1 MCRSFS
7 DQEEVT
13 DAGPIRKARGSAS
26 PAVPATEL
34 ERQRSVRDPEIAPTA
49 SKSVADQS
57 RRKVTLTDVRTGT
70 GLP

>member
-1 MCRSFS
+1 M
-7 DQEEVT
+7 
-13 DAGPIRKARGSAS
+13 
-26 PAVPATEL
+26 
-34 ERQRSVRDPEIAPTA
+34 RSVSGRAPHAFEAGRGPFVDSSLIVRRSSRIVDPEIAPTA